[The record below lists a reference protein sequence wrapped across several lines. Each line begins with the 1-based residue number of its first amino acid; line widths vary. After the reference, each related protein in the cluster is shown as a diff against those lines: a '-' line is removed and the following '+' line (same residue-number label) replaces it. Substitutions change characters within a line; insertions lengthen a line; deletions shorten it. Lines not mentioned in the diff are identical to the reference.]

1 MRLFVGLLLFSSSV
15 LLHGCAKEKLKVH
28 VVNVQCYDSVTG
40 EPFQG
45 EIALWRTNGIPDPSN
60 NPPVFVKSVI
70 TDVNGHG
77 QIDFEVLNDRK
88 HYINVSRTFL
98 NGIGSPFYSDSR
110 FNKWQMQIDTD
121 LSNTNLVVEL
131 DRYYSFQLT
140 TINTNCTGP
149 TDSLWIATSDT
160 WKNNYEVTG
169 CDEANFTNMIFS
181 GRIISNVNQLTF
193 NVTTKKSGVVNTFSV
208 THDLTLGT
216 TPDQIVIEY

>member
-1 MRLFVGLLLFSSSV
+1 MRFFICFLLMSSTIF
-15 LLHGCAKEKLKVH
+15 LQGCKKDKVKVH
-28 VVNVQCYDSVTG
+28 TVNVYCYDSLTG

-70 TDVNGHG
+70 TDANGHG
-77 QIDFEVLNDRK
+77 HIDFEVMDDRE
-88 HYINVSRTFL
+88 HYINVSRTIL
-98 NGIGSPFYSDSR
+98 NGIGSPFYSDAR
-110 FNKWQMQIDTD
+110 FNKWNHIDTD
-121 LSNTNLVVEL
+121 LALTNLEVQL
-131 DRYYSFQLT
+131 DRFYSFKLT
-140 TINTNCTGP
+140 TINANCTGP
-149 TDSLWIATSDT
+149 ADSLWIETSDT

-181 GRIISNVNQLTF
+181 GGIISNVNQLIF
-193 NVTTKKSGVVNTFSV
+193 NVTSKKSGVVNTFSV